1 MKDDNQ
7 SESHSIDGLP
17 HSDGDGNSSD
27 ASDDELSLTVEL
39 QQSIDGVKDAHT
51 TGKNKLGG
59 RKAGSTIDLKSAA
72 LAYYSGIGGST
83 PSK

>member
-1 MKDDNQ
+1 LNIFKLWGLHKIENPLIPKCKSFNSLSSKGNEVKNLNQMKDDNQ

-39 QQSIDGVKDAHT
+39 Q
-51 TGKNKLGG
+51 
-59 RKAGSTIDLKSAA
+59 
-72 LAYYSGIGGST
+72 
-83 PSK
+83 